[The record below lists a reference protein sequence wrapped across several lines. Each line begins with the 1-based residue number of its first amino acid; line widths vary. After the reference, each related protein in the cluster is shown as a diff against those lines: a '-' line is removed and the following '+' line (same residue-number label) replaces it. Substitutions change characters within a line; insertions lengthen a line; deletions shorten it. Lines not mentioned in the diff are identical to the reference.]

1 MMRNLSLLLLSAL
14 LLGRQSDLDAPP
26 SGDGTPGGG
35 PAHQAILV
43 SIDALS
49 ESILRRTLPREVAP
63 TLHRIFQDGACAEYA
78 ISHYPSVTAAAHATL
93 WTGAYGN
100 VTGVTTNTV
109 PLLPRSQHT
118 ILESHRGFSYEAL
131 RAEALWIT
139 AGREGVS
146 VAGHHVTQAPG
157 LPGYLPLDSVRTPR
171 DVAARREAGEILA
184 LPHVRVMNGYNRSY
198 GTHRVVTA
206 ASASLHK
213 PQDWRGLDGL
223 SLDPAPRAFA
233 WHAGPDS
240 IFGLLVG
247 SNGTFDR
254 AILSRN
260 KDAATGV
267 EAWATPP
274 EDAPIRGRPLAR
286 HFSDPLRLE
295 VEGDILHLWFRL
307 FHVEPDGEDFVL
319 YHPSIDAVELNRP
332 DLAEAYHAQVQ
343 GWFGNGAHNLYR
355 RGGFGP
361 TLWQGGDGTAESRYL
376 ETAELLTRQFNR
388 GSAWLWETGEPRL
401 LLDYFPLGDD
411 IDHTL
416 LGFLEPARPGY
427 DPELAGALA
436 RVRERVWELV
446 DLRVG
451 FLESLVIPTGGA
463 LFVSG
468 DHGMRPSWRI
478 FRPNRALE
486 EAGLLVRG
494 ADGAVDLSR
503 TVAYSNGY
511 FVMLNRTA
519 WRGGIVESHDEAR
532 VVERVRAA
540 LMDARDSQGVPVV
553 TGTYVPEDFPELGMG
568 GPTGGDVY
576 WSLAPF
582 TRPSWELTGPVLGE
596 AAVDAGHGFLP
607 TEPDMFTVFCAVAT
621 TLAPRRI
628 GPVHLTAVAPTVAEW
643 VGVSAPGDA
652 VGESVLGRLRS
663 PD

>member
-1 MMRNLSLLLLSAL
+1 MRNLSVLVLSAL
-14 LLGRQSDLDAPP
+14 MLGCQSDEVGSP
-26 SGDGTPGGG
+26 SGDPF
-35 PAHQAILV
+35 PRAILV

-49 ESILRRTLPREVAP
+49 ESNIRRTLPREVTP
-63 TLHRIFQDGACAEYA
+63 NLHRIFQDGACAEHA

-118 ILESHRGFSYEAL
+118 ILESQRGFSYEAL

-139 AGREGVS
+139 AGREGVG

-157 LPGYLPLDSVRTPR
+157 LPGYLPVDSVRT
-171 DVAARREAGEILA
+171 AGELEARREAGEVLA

-198 GTHRVVTA
+198 GNHRVVTA
-206 ASASLHK
+206 ASAPLHD
-213 PQDWRGLDGL
+213 PQGWVGLDGV
-223 SLDPAPRAFA
+223 SQDPAPRAFA
-233 WHAGPDS
+233 WDAGPDS

-247 SNGTFDR
+247 SNGTFHG
-254 AILSRN
+254 AILSRER
-260 KDAATGV
+260 DAASGV
-267 EAWATPP
+267 AARAIPP
-274 EDAPIRGRPLAR
+274 EDAPVDGRPLAR
-286 HFSDPLRLE
+286 HFSEPLRLE
-295 VEGDILHLWFRL
+295 VDGDVLHLWFRL
-307 FHVEPDGEDFVL
+307 FHVEPDGRDFVL
-319 YHPSIDAVELNRP
+319 YHPSIDVVELNRP
-332 DLAEAYHAQVQ
+332 ELAEAYHAQVQ
-343 GWFGNGAHNLYR
+343 GWFGNGAHHLYR
-355 RGGFGP
+355 RGSFGP
-361 TLWQGGDGTAESRYL
+361 TLWEGGDGTAEARYL

-388 GSAWLWETGEPRL
+388 GSQWLWETGEPRL
-401 LLDYFPLGDD
+401 LMDYFPLGDD

-416 LGFLEPARPGY
+416 LGFLEPEWPGY
-427 DPELAGALA
+427 DPELAEALSQL
-436 RVRERVWELV
+436 RERVWELV

-451 FLESLVIPTGGA
+451 FLESLATADGGA

-494 ADGAVDLSR
+494 SDGAVDLTR

-519 WRGGIVESHDEAR
+519 WRDGIVEPQDEAQ
-532 VVERVRAA
+532 VVERVKAA
-540 LMDARDSQGVPVV
+540 LLDARDPQGIPVV
-553 TGTYVPEDFPELGMG
+553 TGAYTPEDFPELGMG

-582 TRPSWELTGPVLGE
+582 TRPSWGLTGPVFEE

-607 TEPDMFTVFCAVAT
+607 TEPDMYTVFCAVGP
-621 TLAPRRI
+621 TLAPVRVE
-628 GPVHLTAVAPTVAEW
+628 PVFLTVVAPTVAEW
-643 VGVSAPGDA
+643 VGLSAPRDA
-652 VGESVLGRLRS
+652 VGESVLGKLRGQ
-663 PD
+663 D